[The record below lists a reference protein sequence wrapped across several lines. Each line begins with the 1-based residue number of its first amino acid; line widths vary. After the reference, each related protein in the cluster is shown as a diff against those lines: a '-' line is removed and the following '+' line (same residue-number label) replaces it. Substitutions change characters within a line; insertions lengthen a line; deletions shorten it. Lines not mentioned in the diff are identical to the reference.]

1 MKFSITMTWSKMMAF
16 LILVCAVIIDVKQGL
31 NGVVFMFSLPFVSG
45 MVVGKQY
52 IDRNKKEV

>member
-1 MKFSITMTWSKMMAF
+1 MSKIMAF